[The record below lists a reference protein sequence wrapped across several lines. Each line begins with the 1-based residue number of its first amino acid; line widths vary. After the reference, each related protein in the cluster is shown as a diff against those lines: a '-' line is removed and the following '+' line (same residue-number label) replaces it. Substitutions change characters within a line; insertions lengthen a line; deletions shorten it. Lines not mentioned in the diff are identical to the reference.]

1 MSNTISYDKN
11 KLQAFISAYNDMNSS
26 MASYNDKINNFQE
39 AVQLLTDGFSSD
51 KRRPQERIQQYH
63 FFEDNGTTPSKFYM
77 MTHENILIKLQNPP
91 DRAKIPIFVLSDE
104 SKTILNEEENLNL
117 NTVVEIS
124 GTYNT
129 TDLIS
134 HWGRYNTENNQ
145 SGSKLLVEDGTN
157 SILTVRAVYV
167 GNVGNDNDKFQNDAS
182 HNYWHVTNMMRYR
195 NNNVQPN
202 YWGMGGLMTAPLTR
216 DHLKKG
222 VHKMTGGVLI
232 RDIDIESGTSSGEC
246 DNEFYQKCIMESIDK
261 RTGTNVP
268 MIGLHKTNDANCVC
282 YDMTGQPAA
291 PGDSIDYYEEEVY
304 ESTNSDSMNYFGLFM
319 DGRVMGLKAETYYN
333 NFNNFFN
340 VVPDNLVTTDI
351 PNTGMNSSID
361 GLNPFV
367 GHGMHTF
374 NIHSIADRRPP
385 S

>member
-11 KLQAFISAYNDMNSS
+11 KLQTFIDAYNDMNSI
-26 MASYNDKINNFQE
+26 MTSYNDKINNFQE

-51 KRRPQERIQQYH
+51 TREPDEQIQQYH
-63 FFEDNGTTPSKFYM
+63 FFQNSSSSLYYM
-77 MTHENILIKLQNPP
+77 MTHENILIKLQNRPNDET
-91 DRAKIPIFVLSDE
+91 DRAKIPIFELSNE
-104 SKTILNEEENLNL
+104 SETILNEENL

-145 SGSKLLVEDGTN
+145 FGSKLLVEDGTN

-167 GNVGNDNDKFQNDAS
+167 GNVGNDNDKFQNDDTN
-182 HNYWHVTNMMRYR
+182 NYWHVTNMMRYR

-202 YWGMGGLMTAPLTR
+202 YWGMGGLMNAPLTR
-216 DHLKKG
+216 NHLKKG
-222 VHKMTGGVLI
+222 VHKMTGDVLI
-232 RDIDIESGTSSGEC
+232 RDIESGTSSGEC

-268 MIGLHKTNDANCVC
+268 MIGLHQDQSANCMC
-282 YDMTGQPAA
+282 YDMTGQPANI
-291 PGDSIDYYEEEVY
+291 GKSINYYEEEVY
-304 ESTNSDSMNYFGLFM
+304 TSTNSDSMHYFGLFM

-340 VVPDNLVTTDI
+340 VVPDNLVTSGI
-351 PNTGMNSSID
+351 PNTYMNSLSTV
-361 GLNPFV
+361 LNPFV
-367 GHGMHTF
+367 GHGMHAF
-374 NIHSIADRRPP
+374 NISSINDRRPP